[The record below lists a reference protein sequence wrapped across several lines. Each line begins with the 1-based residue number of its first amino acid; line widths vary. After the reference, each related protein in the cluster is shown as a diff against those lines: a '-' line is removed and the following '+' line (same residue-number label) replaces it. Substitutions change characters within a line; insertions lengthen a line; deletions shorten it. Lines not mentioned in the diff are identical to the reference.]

1 MDKNVLYKMYINND
15 YNTFKRSL
23 KEDLEKEFNLL
34 INKEKKMS
42 KKIICENISEILDRM
57 NSLKRSLRLCESDTD
72 EVKNKVEKA
81 ENAMD
86 GDEDDDVKESL
97 KEAKRRMK
105 EAEDEIEDVKV
116 DEDDEEEV
124 EKLKEAYSK
133 IKRIKSLIEE
143 TEDEVDDEIKENKRK
158 KRMSEE
164 DDEDDEEE
172 IKESRR
178 MRRRRMTEDEEI
190 EGSTDDVKESLR
202 TINRKLREAE
212 DEVKNVEKE
221 DEKECVES
229 CKNAYSS
236 IKYILRTIN
245 HVSNLNIN
253 ESDRMDCMK
262 YAKKI
267 SKIQSILEKVCEDDV
282 EDDEIKEACLNFK
295 KAITKCI
302 RLVEEDT
309 KDEEDINESVSLSLI
324 KRMNRFL

>member
-81 ENAMD
+81 ESVMD

-105 EAEDEIEDVKV
+105 EAEDEIEDIKV

-133 IKRIKSLIEE
+133 IRRIKALIEE

-178 MRRRRMTEDEEI
+178 LRKRRMTEDEEI

-236 IKYILRTIN
+236 IKYILKTIN

-267 SKIQSILEKVCEDDV
+267 SKIQNILEKVCEDDV

>member
-57 NSLKRSLRLCESDTD
+57 NSLKRSLRLCESDTE

-116 DEDDEEEV
+116 DEDDEKEV

-133 IKRIKSLIEE
+133 IKRIKALIEE

-164 DDEDDEEE
+164 DDEEDE

-178 MRRRRMTEDEEI
+178 MRNRRMTEDEEI

-236 IKYILRTIN
+236 IKYILKTIN

-295 KAITKCI
+295 KAISKCI